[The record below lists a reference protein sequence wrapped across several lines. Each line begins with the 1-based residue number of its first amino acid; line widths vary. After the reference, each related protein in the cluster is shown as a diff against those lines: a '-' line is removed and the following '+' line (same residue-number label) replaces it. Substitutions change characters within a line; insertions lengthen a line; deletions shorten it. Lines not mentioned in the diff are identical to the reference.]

1 MTEITSIEM
10 WQIACIST
18 IGLITLFVTFIYR
31 DKDDT
36 EERLN
41 NLKNTLQLARENCD
55 FWLEQDCLEAIERLN
70 SVGIQ
75 LTETH
80 TKNTIGTVKSSGEK

>member
-18 IGLITLFVTFIYR
+18 IGLITLFVTLIYR

-36 EERLN
+36 KERLN
-41 NLKNTLQLARENCD
+41 NLKYTLQNARENCD
-55 FWLEQDCLEAIERLN
+55 FELEQDCLEAINKLN

-75 LTETH
+75 LTEAH
-80 TKNTIGTVKSSGEK
+80 TKNTIGTVKQSEGE

>member
-36 EERLN
+36 EDRLN
-41 NLKNTLQLARENCD
+41 NLKYTLQLARENCD
-55 FWLEQDCLEAIERLN
+55 FELEQDCLEAISRLN
-70 SVGIQ
+70 CASIQ
-75 LTETH
+75 LAEAH
-80 TKNTIGTVKSSGEK
+80 LKNTIGTVKPSEDE